1 MLARYLFFV
10 DFTAVQMHWIDN
22 EGRSIG
28 ALGLQIWSVSP
39 ALHLVLYRL
48 QSALIYGCEHCTQCT
63 MTSHWFPLMDVQ
75 NDLTLPCTVY
85 TLHSDAHL
93 GQPLSLVMQQ
103 QFGLHQRGHVRE
115 PLQHLKGSQ

>member
-1 MLARYLFFV
+1 MLARDLFFV

-22 EGRSIG
+22 EGLSIG

-75 NDLTLPCTVY
+75 NDLTLPCIVY